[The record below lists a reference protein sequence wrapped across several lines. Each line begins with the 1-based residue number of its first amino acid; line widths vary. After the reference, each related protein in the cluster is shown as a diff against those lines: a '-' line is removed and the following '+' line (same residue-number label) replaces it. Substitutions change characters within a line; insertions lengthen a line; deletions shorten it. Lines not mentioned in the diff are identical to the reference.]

1 MPFFTSSHNC
11 FFKFCLYLKRW
22 NQSLRNPF
30 SLQIGTK
37 LLSIGKIHFLRN
49 AVWPDLTKFHHLWQ
63 FLCSLCKFLYGFLAK
78 LGKNFNR
85 LWQKCNA
92 IGQIFIVTNGEILN
106 KYTNYL
112 VTLEERALKNF
123 GSEKLNELL
132 SSLLQVS
139 QGDVPRA
146 LAER

>member
-1 MPFFTSSHNC
+1 M
-11 FFKFCLYLKRW
+11 
-22 NQSLRNPF
+22 
-30 SLQIGTK
+30 
-37 LLSIGKIHFLRN
+37 
-49 AVWPDLTKFHHLWQ
+49 AVRRGQ
-63 FLCSLCKFLYGFLAK
+63 
-78 LGKNFNR
+78 R
-85 LWQKCNA
+85 LED
-92 IGQIFIVTNGEILN
+92 ILEILN